1 MEKKQ
6 RRKKPVNFKLDTKNV
21 DIEFNRDENGN
32 VTIDVD
38 TPKIDARIEKTNEGT
53 TIDIDV
59 DDKQYYEFVS
69 NGENPTMKRG
79 GIWRVTG
86 ELLKIL
92 IKKGFGNIKK

>member
-6 RRKKPVNFKLDTKNV
+6 RRKKPVNIKLDTKNV
-21 DIEFNRDENGN
+21 DIEFNRDDNGN

-38 TPKIDARIEKTNEGT
+38 TKRIDARIDKTNEGT

-59 DDKQYYEFVS
+59 DDKQYYVFVS

-79 GIWRVTG
+79 VIWRVTG

>member
-6 RRKKPVNFKLDTKNV
+6 RRKKPVNIKLDTKNV

-38 TPKIDARIEKTNEGT
+38 TPKIDAHIKKNEAGT
-53 TIDIDV
+53 SIDIDV
-59 DDKQYYEFVS
+59 DDKQYYDFVS
-69 NGENPTMKRG
+69 NGENPSMQRG
-79 GIWRVTG
+79 KIWRVTG

>member
-6 RRKKPVNFKLDTKNV
+6 KRKKPVHIKLDTKNV
-21 DIEFNRDENGN
+21 DIELNRDENGN

-38 TPKIDARIEKTNEGT
+38 TPKVDAHVEKNDKET
-53 TIDIDV
+53 TIDIEV
-59 DDKQYYEFVS
+59 SDKDYYEFVS
-69 NGENPTMKRG
+69 NGINPSMKRG

>member
-6 RRKKPVNFKLDTKNV
+6 RRKKPVNIKLDTKNV

-38 TPKIDARIEKTNEGT
+38 TPKVDARIEKNEAGT
-53 TIDIDV
+53 SIDIDV
-59 DDKQYYEFVS
+59 DDKQYYDFVS
-69 NGENPTMKRG
+69 NGENPSMQRG
-79 GIWRVTG
+79 KIWRVTG

>member
-6 RRKKPVNFKLDTKNV
+6 RRKKPVNIKLDTKNV
-21 DIEFNRDENGN
+21 DVEFTRDENGN

-38 TPKIDARIEKTNEGT
+38 TPKIDAHIEKTNEET
-53 TIDIDV
+53 TIDIEVNDRE
-59 DDKQYYEFVS
+59 YYEFVS
-69 NGENPTMKRG
+69 NGNNPTMKRG